1 MTPTCLNC
9 GAPLPPDAV
18 SWGALECGRCPPR
31 PVEEK
36 RPSPNPAGRPPQL
49 AGARRVQLY
58 VDGETDRIVRERAER
73 DGVVWSEAL
82 RRIVRGDADR
92 LRHQRREASR
102 FDGRDDECQCADCRL
117 ARG

>member
-18 SWGALECGRCPPR
+18 SWGALECGRCP
-31 PVEEK
+31 K
-36 RPSPNPAGRPPQL
+36 RPSPNPAGRPRKL

-58 VDGETDRIVRERAER
+58 VDEETHAIVAARAKR
-73 DGVVWSEAL
+73 DGVKWSEAL